1 MSSPDSRLTTSD
13 PLAILGRQLEA
24 LTTRPREEDTF
35 VQSGTK
41 LVIYTSEDTEVS
53 SAYANTESNKESNDE
68 AKPTSKI
75 TLN

>member
-1 MSSPDSRLTTSD
+1 MSSPDSMLPTSD

-24 LTTRPREEDTF
+24 LTTRPRD
-35 VQSGTK
+35 
-41 LVIYTSEDTEVS
+41 EDTEAS
-53 SAYANTESNKESNDE
+53 KKEDTEAYSADVESNKESNDE